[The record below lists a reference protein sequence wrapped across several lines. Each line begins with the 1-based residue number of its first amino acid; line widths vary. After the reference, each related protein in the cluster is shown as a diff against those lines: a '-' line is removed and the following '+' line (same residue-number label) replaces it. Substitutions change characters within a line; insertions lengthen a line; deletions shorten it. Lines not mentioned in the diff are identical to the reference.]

1 MSDTATVAAAPAAPA
16 PAYKPKKV
24 SIWRRSPSLLVGVVL
39 VALTCLVA
47 AFPGVFAPGDPT
59 AMDFLAMLQP
69 PSAEHWFGTDNYG
82 RDIYTLV
89 IHATRLDL
97 LIGIGS
103 VALPFVLGSLLG
115 LIAGYYGGKLDAII
129 MRILDIFVAFPFMV
143 LAIAIVA
150 ILGNGVMNLL
160 IAMIAGYYGGK
171 LDAIIMRILDIFVA
185 FPFMVLAIAI
195 VAILGNGVMNLLIAM
210 WIVSWPPYTRLVRSE
225 VLIAKNS
232 EYVQAAK
239 TLGYSDFSII
249 MRHILPNV
257 ISSSV
262 VYAASDIVMCIM
274 TAASMSFLGLGVP
287 PNTPEWG
294 AIISNGKSFITGGYW
309 WISTSDIVMCIMT
322 AASMSF
328 LGLGVPPNTPEWG
341 AIISNGK
348 SFITGGYWW
357 ISTMPGVVMAIV
369 GLGFSLLGDGLNDL
383 LRTKD

>member
-1 MSDTATVAAAPAAPA
+1 MSDTATVAAAPAPAA
-16 PAYKPKKV
+16 PAYKPKKISV
-24 SIWRRSPSLLVGVVL
+24 WRRSPSLLVGVVL

-47 AFPGVFAPGDPT
+47 AFPNVFAPGEPT

-97 LIGIGS
+97 LIGLGS

-150 ILGNGVMNLL
+150 ILGHGVMH
-160 IAMIAGYYGGK
+160 
-171 LDAIIMRILDIFVA
+171 
-185 FPFMVLAIAI
+185 
-195 VAILGNGVMNLLIAM
+195 LLIAM

-309 WISTSDIVMCIMT
+309 WIST
-322 AASMSF
+322 
-328 LGLGVPPNTPEWG
+328 
-341 AIISNGK
+341 
-348 SFITGGYWW
+348 
-357 ISTMPGVVMAIV
+357 MPGVVMAVV

>member
-1 MSDTATVAAAPAAPA
+1 MSDTATVAAAPAPAA
-16 PAYKPKKV
+16 PAYKPKKISV
-24 SIWRRSPSLLVGVVL
+24 WRRSPSLLVGVVL

-47 AFPGVFAPGDPT
+47 AFPNVFAPGDPT

-82 RDIYTLV
+82 RDIYALV

-97 LIGIGS
+97 LIGLGS

-115 LIAGYYGGKLDAII
+115 L
-129 MRILDIFVAFPFMV
+129 
-143 LAIAIVA
+143 
-150 ILGNGVMNLL
+150 
-160 IAMIAGYYGGK
+160 IAGYYGGK

-309 WISTSDIVMCIMT
+309 WIST
-322 AASMSF
+322 
-328 LGLGVPPNTPEWG
+328 
-341 AIISNGK
+341 
-348 SFITGGYWW
+348 
-357 ISTMPGVVMAIV
+357 MPGVVMAVV

>member
-1 MSDTATVAAAPAAPA
+1 MSDTATVAAAPAPAA
-16 PAYKPKKV
+16 PAYKPKKISV
-24 SIWRRSPSLLVGVVL
+24 WRRSPSLLVGVVL

-47 AFPGVFAPGDPT
+47 AFPNVFAPGDPT

-97 LIGIGS
+97 LIGLGS

-115 LIAGYYGGKLDAII
+115 L
-129 MRILDIFVAFPFMV
+129 
-143 LAIAIVA
+143 
-150 ILGNGVMNLL
+150 
-160 IAMIAGYYGGK
+160 IAGYYGGK

-309 WISTSDIVMCIMT
+309 WIST
-322 AASMSF
+322 
-328 LGLGVPPNTPEWG
+328 
-341 AIISNGK
+341 
-348 SFITGGYWW
+348 
-357 ISTMPGVVMAIV
+357 MPGVVMAVV

>member
-1 MSDTATVAAAPAAPA
+1 MSDTATVAAAPAPAA
-16 PAYKPKKV
+16 PAYKPKKISV
-24 SIWRRSPSLLVGVVL
+24 WRRSPSLLVGVVL

-47 AFPGVFAPGDPT
+47 AFPNVFAPGDPT

-97 LIGIGS
+97 LIGLGS

-129 MRILDIFVAFPFMV
+129 MRSLDICGAFPC
-143 LAIAIVA
+143 
-150 ILGNGVMNLL
+150 
-160 IAMIAGYYGGK
+160 
-171 LDAIIMRILDIFVA
+171 
-185 FPFMVLAIAI
+185 MVLAIAI

-309 WISTSDIVMCIMT
+309 WIST
-322 AASMSF
+322 
-328 LGLGVPPNTPEWG
+328 
-341 AIISNGK
+341 
-348 SFITGGYWW
+348 
-357 ISTMPGVVMAIV
+357 MPGVVMAVV

>member
-1 MSDTATVAAAPAAPA
+1 MSDTATVAAAPAPAA
-16 PAYKPKKV
+16 PAYKPKKISV
-24 SIWRRSPSLLVGVVL
+24 WRRSPSLLVGVVL

-47 AFPGVFAPGDPT
+47 AFPNVFAPGDPT

-97 LIGIGS
+97 LIGLGS

-115 LIAGYYGGKLDAII
+115 L
-129 MRILDIFVAFPFMV
+129 
-143 LAIAIVA
+143 
-150 ILGNGVMNLL
+150 
-160 IAMIAGYYGGK
+160 IAGYYGGK

-239 TLGYSDFSII
+239 TLGYSDAKII
-249 MRHILPNV
+249 FRHILPNV

-274 TAASMSFLGLGVP
+274 TAASMSFLGLGVDAA
-287 PNTPEWG
+287 TLEWG
-294 AIISNGKSFITGGYW
+294 SIISSGKSYLLGGYW
-309 WISTSDIVMCIMT
+309 WISS
-322 AASMSF
+322 
-328 LGLGVPPNTPEWG
+328 
-341 AIISNGK
+341 
-348 SFITGGYWW
+348 
-357 ISTMPGVVMAIV
+357 MPGIVMAIV
-369 GLGFSLLGDGLNDL
+369 GLGFSLFGDGLNDL

>member
-1 MSDTATVAAAPAAPA
+1 MSEQTATAAAVKVAKAP
-16 PAYKPKKV
+16 KRISV
-24 SIWRRSPSLLVGVVL
+24 FRRSPSLLVGVVI
-39 VALTCLVA
+39 VALTCIVA
-47 AFPGVFAPGDPT
+47 AFPNFFAPGDPL

-97 LIGIGS
+97 LIGLGS
-103 VALPFVLGSLLG
+103 VALPFVLGSMLG

-129 MRILDIFVAFPFMV
+129 MRVLDV
-143 LAIAIVA
+143 
-150 ILGNGVMNLL
+150 
-160 IAMIAGYYGGK
+160 
-171 LDAIIMRILDIFVA
+171 FVA

-239 TLGYSDFSII
+239 TLGYSDVTII
-249 MRHILPNV
+249 FRHILPNV

-274 TAASMSFLGLGVP
+274 TAASMSFLGLGVA

-294 AIISNGKSFITGGYW
+294 AIISS
-309 WISTSDIVMCIMT
+309 
-322 AASMSF
+322 
-328 LGLGVPPNTPEWG
+328 
-341 AIISNGK
+341 GK

-357 ISTMPGVVMAIV
+357 ISTMPGVVMAVV
-369 GLGFSLLGDGLNDL
+369 GLGFSLFGDGLNDL